1 LRGKELQLNPI
12 RRSQAT
18 SLNAVLIVEDE
29 ALVALAM
36 EDAVR
41 ELGADHVRICSD
53 VSSALEAATS
63 GEFACAILDVML
75 RDGTSIEV
83 ADRLESR
90 GIPLMFSTGS
100 GDSRLPERHRR
111 HPLLT
116 KPFADDVLKAMVRAI
131 LGAEQSLAVP
141 A

>member
-1 LRGKELQLNPI
+1 MHLNQNHT
-12 RRSQAT
+12 SSGT
-18 SLNAVLIVEDE
+18 SLNAILIVEDE

-41 ELGADHVRICSD
+41 ELGAGRVHICSD
-53 VSSALEAATS
+53 ASSALEAAST
-63 GEFACAILDVML
+63 GLFDCAILDVML
-75 RDGTSIEV
+75 RDGTSVDV

-100 GDSRLPERHRR
+100 GDAHLPERHRK
-111 HPLLT
+111 HPLIS
-116 KPFADDVLKAMVRAI
+116 KPFADDLLKATVRAI
-131 LGAEQSLAVP
+131 LGSGQSLAVP